1 MADTYILT
9 IKENEPESKLAT
21 LISQVEQ
28 MGGTVV
34 KKFDIIPSVV
44 VSIPHHDVQTLESSF
59 PFADVEKDATVHILQ
74 NKNAWMNKFD
84 LHYYFI
90 LEYTQYCIYN
100 E

>member
-1 MADTYILT
+1 MKLWAFLFAFVMADTYILT

-74 NKNAWMNKFD
+74 NKNA
-84 LHYYFI
+84 
-90 LEYTQYCIYN
+90 
-100 E
+100 